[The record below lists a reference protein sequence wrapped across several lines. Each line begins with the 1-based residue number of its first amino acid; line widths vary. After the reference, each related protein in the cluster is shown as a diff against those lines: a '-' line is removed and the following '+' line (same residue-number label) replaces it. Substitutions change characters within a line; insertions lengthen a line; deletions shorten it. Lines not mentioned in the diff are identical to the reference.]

1 MAHTTSKLTTCLKGN
16 TTKKF
21 YLLMAAIL
29 ATSIMTFGDANAA
42 TQCASPLPPAKAIA
56 LVKNFYEAFSS
67 KNKDQLDV
75 VLEKDWIDVP
85 MAPGQQP
92 GLEGMKGAL
101 DHYYASFPDLNVT
114 NEDFIVQGNKVVVR
128 STIRAT
134 QLGNFASIQPSNK
147 PIQIMALDVHELCN
161 GKVVQ
166 TWHVEDWLS
175 GMFQMGALPLK
186 N

>member
-1 MAHTTSKLTTCLKGN
+1 MKNS
-16 TTKKF
+16 
-21 YLLMAAIL
+21 YLFMSAIL
-29 ATSIMTFGDANAA
+29 VTSIITFDDASAA
-42 TQCASPLPPAKAIA
+42 TQCAAPLPPAKAVA

-67 KNKDQLDV
+67 RNKDQLDV
-75 VLEKDWIDVP
+75 VLAKDWVDVP
-85 MAPGQQP
+85 MAPGQKP

-101 DHYYASFPDLNVT
+101 EHYYASFPDLNVT

-134 QLGNFASIQPSNK
+134 HLGNFASVQPSNK
-147 PIQIMALDVHELCN
+147 PIQIMAVDIHELCN

>member
-1 MAHTTSKLTTCLKGN
+1 M
-16 TTKKF
+16 KKS

-92 GLEGMKGAL
+92 
-101 DHYYASFPDLNVT
+101 
-114 NEDFIVQGNKVVVR
+114 
-128 STIRAT
+128 
-134 QLGNFASIQPSNK
+134 
-147 PIQIMALDVHELCN
+147 
-161 GKVVQ
+161 
-166 TWHVEDWLS
+166 
-175 GMFQMGALPLK
+175 
-186 N
+186 